1 MAYGAG
7 KRLGETI
14 DPRLMMA
21 DFSGVE
27 RAGQAIGQGLANLGQ
42 QIGETI
48 KKRNENEK
56 EVAGGIKMATAMKKA
71 VPALGE
77 MADEVIANLSNP
89 DLSTNEKL
97 LALSG
102 VKEAMQ
108 MSLLGNQENRAEA
121 ALKIQQDQLAL
132 EAAKIKAS
140 MNAPKKVTKS
150 TIGLGDG
157 GEMDV
162 LIDEQGNMT
171 DVFGNPI
178 SGQRTQAPKGAGA
191 NIQNA
196 LPQGQGGTFPD
207 GVPTAGLTIGE
218 AVEFTP
224 GVSVDGT
231 PGVLPPKDGT
241 PTTPVY
247 GVRSPK
253 PTEKFRPATQEE
265 LALYGAPAGQVD
277 EKSGKFYPLNPPSG
291 MRLESDGK
299 GGFTLVQ
306 GSGVGEKAKNA
317 TEARQEM
324 AEQGL
329 GIVLEKVGS
338 VFDSVDKISG
348 SILGGKGQQFISEF
362 FPASEIGAIKDQVE
376 TINNNISFDT
386 VNKLRE
392 SSVTGSAGGN
402 ITQQE
407 WPRFEGRLGKLYVGQ
422 NKEEFVKNLKSIA
435 YTMYDAVHGVPEKVE
450 ELFDNGKIDQAE
462 YNNYF
467 NNRNALRMKFG
478 SINSANPIEQAKA
491 RKAADNPLNLS
502 PEAQEILNG
511 LPE

>member
-1 MAYGAG
+1 
-7 KRLGETI
+7 
-14 DPRLMMA
+14 MMA

-27 RAGQAIGQGLANLGQ
+27 RAGQAIGQGLANAGA

-132 EAAKIKAS
+132 EAAKIRAS

-207 GVPTAGLTIGE
+207 GVPTAELPIDQTT
-218 AVEFTP
+218 EFTP

-231 PGVLPPKDGT
+231 PGVLPSKDGT

-253 PTEKFRPATQEE
+253 STEKFRPATKEE

-306 GSGVGEKAKNA
+306 GSGVGEKAQGA
-317 TEARQEM
+317 AEARKRIS
-324 AEQGL
+324 EQGL
-329 GIVLEKVGS
+329 GVVLENLGS
-338 VFDSVDKISG
+338 VYDQINKVAG
-348 SILGGKGQQFISEF
+348 STIGAKAQEGIAAL
-362 FPASEIGAIKDQVE
+362 FPASDIGAIKDQIE
-376 TINNNISFDT
+376 TVNNNISFDT
-386 VNKLRE
+386 VNQLRA
-392 SSVTGSAGGN
+392 SSTTGSAGGN
-402 ITQQE
+402 ITEKE
-407 WPRFEGRLGKLYVGQ
+407 WPRFEGRLGKIYVGQ
-422 NKEEFVKNLKSIA
+422 NKDLFTKNVKSIA
-435 YTMYDAVHGVPEKVE
+435 YTMYDAVNGTPEEVDKLLDE
-450 ELFDNGKIDQAE
+450 NKITQQD
-462 YNNYF
+462 YNNYLAE
-467 NNRNALRMKFG
+467 RSALRMKFG
-478 SINSANPIEQAKA
+478 AMNLANPLEKAKQE
-491 RKAADNPLNLS
+491 KAADNPLNLS

>member
-27 RAGQAIGQGLANLGQ
+27 RAGQAIGQGLANTGA

-132 EAAKIKAS
+132 EAAKIRAS

-178 SGQRTQAPKGAGA
+178 SGQRTQATKGAGA

-207 GVPTAGLTIGE
+207 GVPTAGLPIDQAT
-218 AVEFTP
+218 EFTP

-231 PGVLPPKDGT
+231 PGVLPPRDDT

-247 GVRSPK
+247 GRRNPEKKVTPPQEVTLPDGRKAFGSFVDGNFVPSTVDGKPMVRNLPVTEMTIEDHIANAPTSISLLSSTPYAAMAKELEQKLIEAKANGDTKAIVQISTYANNFLNTIKASPLS
-253 PTEKFRPATQEE
+253 TESGKLTKVQEKIAGQEE
-265 LALYGAPAGQVD
+265 VAKLIAKGDKARALATYNALAIGQGFYG
-277 EKSGKFYPLNPPSG
+277 
-291 MRLESDGK
+291 
-299 GGFTLVQ
+299 
-306 GSGVGEKAKNA
+306 GSAISMEEFERQIQNGE
-317 TEARQEM
+317 
-324 AEQGL
+324 
-329 GIVLEKVGS
+329 
-338 VFDSVDKISG
+338 FD
-348 SILGGKGQQFISEF
+348 F
-362 FPASEIGAIKDQVE
+362 KDQ
-376 TINNNISFDT
+376 TISPEKE
-386 VNKLRE
+386 KLNE
-392 SSVTGSAGGN
+392 
-402 ITQQE
+402 
-407 WPRFEGRLGKLYVGQ
+407 
-422 NKEEFVKNLKSIA
+422 LKSQF
-435 YTMYDAVHGVPEKVE
+435 K
-450 ELFDNGKIDQAE
+450 
-462 YNNYF
+462 
-467 NNRNALRMKFG
+467 
-478 SINSANPIEQAKA
+478 
-491 RKAADNPLNLS
+491 
-502 PEAQEILNG
+502 
-511 LPE
+511 

>member
-1 MAYGAG
+1 MALIAG
-7 KRLGETI
+7 QINTANYPQP
-14 DPRLMMA
+14 DY
-21 DFSGVE
+21 SGVV
-27 RAGQAIGQGLANLGQ
+27 RSAQMQAQGLANLGQ

-56 EVAGGIKMATAMKKA
+56 EIAGGIKMATAMKKA

-89 DLSTNEKL
+89 DLSTNKKL

-108 MSLLGNQENRAEA
+108 MSLLGNQENRANA

-132 EAAKIKAS
+132 EADKIRAS
-140 MNAPKKVTKS
+140 ADAPKKVTKS

-207 GVPTAGLTIGE
+207 GVPTAGLPIGE
-218 AVEFTP
+218 AAGFTP

-241 PTTPVY
+241 PTTLVY

-253 PTEKFRPATQEE
+253 STEKFRPATKEE

-291 MRLESDGK
+291 MKLESDGK

-306 GSGVGEKAKNA
+306 GSGVGEKAQGVAEAKNNFSTVIEEA
-317 TEARQEM
+317 TNAYSNLYNKGGAVVGGQFSLAQVLASTAAGQKFGEITGSEAQQFRSYLDSL
-324 AEQGL
+324 APKILL
-329 GIVLEKVGS
+329 GIM
-338 VFDSVDKISG
+338 
-348 SILGGKGQQFISEF
+348 
-362 FPASEIGAIKDQVE
+362 AS
-376 TINNNISFDT
+376 
-386 VNKLRE
+386 
-392 SSVTGSAGGN
+392 TGLSA
-402 ITQQE
+402 TQLNSNAELQ
-407 WPRFEGRLGKLYVGQ
+407 LQ
-422 NKEEFVKNLKSIA
+422 LKSLGDASKPIQSNIA
-435 YTMYDAVHGVPEKVE
+435 ALDTLDKMYGDGTSVSKMLSKNPKLGSLMKESGFDYGKKEAGSTPLDTNPEVE
-450 ELFDNGKIDQAE
+450 QMLKEL
-462 YNNYF
+462 
-467 NNRNALRMKFG
+467 
-478 SINSANPIEQAKA
+478 
-491 RKAADNPLNLS
+491 
-502 PEAQEILNG
+502 G
-511 LPE
+511 L